1 VQAVIP
7 VLLSVMIGVVG
18 QLTLKTA
25 MTGVGPLGL
34 RDGQLITTVTA
45 IGFNPRVWAGLG
57 LYGFSLLFWLVGLSR
72 VELGYAFPFLSL
84 SYVFILLF
92 SWVLLREQVGWM
104 RLLGVASICLGVSIV
119 AAG

>member
-7 VLLSVMIGVVG
+7 VILSVMIGVVG

-25 MTGVGPLGL
+25 MTSVGPLGL
-34 RDGQLITTVTA
+34 REGQLAKTVTA
-45 IGFNPRVWAGLG
+45 IGLNPRVWAGLG

-84 SYVFILLF
+84 SYVFILVF
-92 SWVLLREQVGWM
+92 SRLLLGETIGRM
-104 RLLGVASICLGVSIV
+104 RLLGVLAICVGVSIV